1 MPDLTPAPATSPESV
16 ADEPFADE
24 PFAGVTVVDE
34 PFASVTVADKTVAD
48 EPLGDT
54 AAGFS
59 PPQWFSD
66 RQRWAWPLGFALAG
80 VVLFFVYL
88 RIAERHG
95 FGADGAV
102 LEQMAWDMLHGNP
115 LMRGWT
121 FADIS
126 FYTIEIPELA
136 VVEWLHGGISPG
148 VLSAVEALNLTVLV
162 LLVAFLAKGRA
173 TGREGLVR
181 AVVAGGILFA
191 PVAGENSTLMLSN
204 PDHLATQIFVL
215 AAWLIVD
222 RARPRWWV
230 PVAVAAVLAWA
241 RMSDSIVLLEA
252 ELPLLVVCA
261 VRIYRRGGALRD
273 QWYDLSLGGA
283 AIAAELI
290 AQLALRTIR
299 ALGGFNA
306 YPLQEAFAP
315 VSQLTTH
322 IGVTMESSLLL
333 YGADF
338 SGLPLKGNLTLLTAA
353 VHMIG
358 VALAV
363 TAVVYALRKF
373 PGNDLMPQ
381 IVTMMLVTSVLA
393 YTLLS
398 RGGSAVGGAHDV
410 WPVLPAGAV
419 LAGRLP
425 FKSPIPRRLLA
436 VVAAGLALYLVLL
449 AVYTVQVMDN
459 PNQRPLA
466 TWLVDHHLRFGLSN
480 YYAGALITVDGDNRT
495 TIAPVKRKGDDLV
508 LSPWESTTSWYNP
521 ALNDA
526 TFFVATP
533 LLGCPPGDAA
543 RWVTAAIRAFGQP
556 NHRYSV
562 DGEKVLVWNHNLLDT
577 SLPQVPMGRPSAC

>member
-1 MPDLTPAPATSPESV
+1 MPDLTPAPTADPEPV
-16 ADEPFADE
+16 GNEPIAY
-24 PFAGVTVVDE
+24 P
-34 PFASVTVADKTVAD
+34 PVADKPVAH
-48 EPLGDT
+48 EPLADK

-59 PPQWFSD
+59 LPQPFPA

-102 LEQMAWDMLHGNP
+102 LEQMAWDLLNGNP

-121 FADIS
+121 VADIS

-136 VVEWLHGGISPG
+136 VVEWLRGGISPD
-148 VLSAVEALNLTVLV
+148 VLSIAEALNLTVLV
-162 LLVAFLAKGRA
+162 LLAALLAKGRA

-191 PVAGENSTLMLSN
+191 PVAGANSTLMLSN

-230 PVAVAAVLAWA
+230 PVAVAVVLAWA

-252 ELPLLVVCA
+252 ELPLVVVCA

-273 QWYDLSLGGA
+273 QWYEVSLGAA

-290 AQLALRTIR
+290 AQLALRVIR
-299 ALGGFNA
+299 AMGGFTA
-306 YPLQEAFAP
+306 YPLQETFAP
-315 VSQLTTH
+315 VSQLSSH
-322 IGVTMESSLLL
+322 VWVTVDSSLLL

-338 SGLPLKGNLTLLTAA
+338 SRLPLKGNLALLTVA
-353 VHMIG
+353 VHLIG
-358 VALAV
+358 VGLAV
-363 TAVVYALRKF
+363 TAAGYALRYF

-381 IVTMMLVTSVLA
+381 IVTMMMVTSLLA
-393 YTLLS
+393 YT
-398 RGGSAVGGAHDV
+398 
-410 WPVLPAGAV
+410 
-419 LAGRLP
+419 
-425 FKSPIPRRLLA
+425 LLA
-436 VVAAGLALYLVLL
+436 VVAAGLALYAASL
-449 AVYTVQVMDN
+449 AVYTVQVTAE
-459 PNQRPLA
+459 PSQTPLA

-480 YYAGALITVDGDNRT
+480 YYAAALVTVDGDNRT
-495 TIAPVKRKGDDLV
+495 TIAPVKRIGGHLV

-521 ALNDA
+521 ALHDA

-533 LLGCPPGDAA
+533 MNGCPPDDAA
-543 RWVTAAIRAFGQP
+543 LWVAAASRAYGQP
-556 NHRYSV
+556 NQAYTV
-562 DGEKVLVWNHNLLDT
+562 DGEQVLVWNHNLLDT
-577 SLPQVPMGRPSAC
+577 ALPQVPMGRPSSC

>member
-1 MPDLTPAPATSPESV
+1 MPDLTPAPTASPE
-16 ADEPFADE
+16 
-24 PFAGVTVVDE
+24 
-34 PFASVTVADKTVAD
+34 TVAD
-48 EPLGDT
+48 EPVADKNVVGEPLPNE

-59 PPQWFSD
+59 PPQWFSA
-66 RQRWAWPLGFALAG
+66 QQLWAWPLGFAVAG

-88 RIAERHG
+88 HIAERHG

-102 LEQMAWDMLHGNP
+102 LEQMAGDMLNGNP

-121 FADIS
+121 VADIS

-136 VVEWLHGGISPG
+136 VVEWLHGGISPD
-148 VLSAVEALNLTVLV
+148 VLSIAEALNLTVLV

-191 PVAGENSTLMLSN
+191 PVAGANSTLMLSN

-241 RMSDSIVLLEA
+241 RLSDSIVLLEA

-273 QWYDLSLGGA
+273 QWYELSLGGA

-290 AQLALRTIR
+290 AQLGLRVIR
-299 ALGGFNA
+299 AGGGFTA
-306 YPLQEAFAP
+306 YPLRESFAP
-315 VSQLTTH
+315 VSQLSSH
-322 IGVTMESSLLL
+322 IWVTVESTLLL

-338 SGLPLKGNLTLLTAA
+338 SGFPLKGNVSLATVA
-353 VHMIG
+353 VHLIG
-358 VALAV
+358 VGLAV
-363 TAVVYALRKF
+363 TATGYALRHF

-393 YTLLS
+393 YTLLGQGVTAS
-398 RGGSAVGGAHDV
+398 GGAHDV

-419 LAGRLP
+419 LAGRVLLRR
-425 FKSPIPRRLLA
+425 PIPGRLLA
-436 VVAAGLALYLVLL
+436 VVAAGLALYTGLL
-449 AVYTVQVMDN
+449 AVYTVQVAVG
-459 PNQRPLA
+459 PNQTPLA
-466 TWLVDHHLRFGLSN
+466 TWLVRHHLRFGLSD
-480 YYAGALITVDGDNRT
+480 YYVGALVTVDGDNRT
-495 TIAPVKRKGDDLV
+495 TIAPVKRIGGHLV
-508 LSPWESTTSWYNP
+508 LSPWESTASWYNP
-521 ALNDA
+521 ALHDA
-526 TFFVATP
+526 TFFVAAP
-533 LLGCPPGDAA
+533 LNGCPPDDTALWVAA
-543 RWVTAAIRAFGQP
+543 ASRAFGEP
-556 NHRYSV
+556 NQAYTV
-562 DGEKVLVWNHNLLDT
+562 DGEQVLVWNHNLLDT
-577 SLPQVPMGRPSAC
+577 SLPRVPMSRPSAC